1 MSVHQSCTNV
11 RIRPLLSYYLLNV
24 PQIFQ
29 TINNHGRAK
38 ISALLRVQEY
48 MIYVWFGK
56 RLGRVQFQQPPERR
70 RLATLGS
77 SLATTFCG
85 GHQVGPGP
93 ARLQ

>member
-38 ISALLRVQEY
+38 ISALLRVQVKLIDRFVSPILIL
-48 MIYVWFGK
+48 MDDWP
-56 RLGRVQFQQPPERR
+56 LPE
-70 RLATLGS
+70 A
-77 SLATTFCG
+77 FI
-85 GHQVGPGP
+85 V
-93 ARLQ
+93 

>member
-38 ISALLRVQEY
+38 ISALLRVQVFLGNAQSVTSRN
-48 MIYVWFGK
+48 VWKGLSSELNAIHRNLLKTPESSEGDIHTGGK
-56 RLGRVQFQQPPERR
+56 
-70 RLATLGS
+70 AS
-77 SLATTFCG
+77 
-85 GHQVGPGP
+85 
-93 ARLQ
+93 